1 MFVYVLQLENGK
13 YYVGCSKSP
22 YKRITE
28 HFNNN
33 GASWTKKYK
42 PCEVIEI
49 IPGCD
54 MYDEDKYT
62 RKYMDKFGVDNVRG
76 GSYTTITLGDN
87 TYKHLQREK
96 TGCENKCFKC
106 GGSGHYA
113 RDCDEIHACIQDYE
127 RFVEIEHTNLQ
138 NSIEPKINK
147 MCQKCGD

>member
-1 MFVYVLQLENGK
+1 
-13 YYVGCSKSP
+13 
-22 YKRITE
+22 
-28 HFNNN
+28 
-33 GASWTKKYK
+33 
-42 PCEVIEI
+42 
-49 IPGCD
+49 